1 MVNTSYSIAE
11 GKGSEDI
18 LPTLVFD
25 DGRFTYFKFPGNREI
40 PAVFNVLGDGSE
52 TLVNSRM
59 EDDLLVVD
67 RVGRR
72 LMLRAGS
79 AVVGVW
85 NEAFDIDGI
94 PPGDGTTVPGVQ
106 RQLKAKG
113 TGPAAGHERRWTTQR
128 SHAVT
133 EQTNA
138 SKRVPDDANA
148 ISPLPGE
155 PGIPNVAER
164 QRITVSKKGL
174 LAVGLL
180 ILSLVVVAAF
190 TIQRF
195 TASGKKPED
204 ETSKRVSDRPTAATA
219 EPRRLEMPLP
229 VAAASTPTA
238 TPRIPAIVPTA
249 EELAEPISVRRTGAG
264 APAGGNTKAAPPED
278 APVLLVSTRPGIS
291 VGATASPAR
300 SAEPGT
306 AGAPEAPAADA
317 RDPIA
322 NTARNLQAYQRQLQG
337 LMDTLTRT
345 TAAATGQAP
354 VQFPA
359 GALLG
364 GAPGGGAPAGAP
376 IGGAAAPG
384 AGLFGGQLQGSATPR
399 VAASMLGNRSLTLPK
414 GTAFTCALKTKV
426 ISAVSGLV
434 GCQVQRNVYSDDGRV
449 LLIERGSHLD
459 GEYRIA
465 SVRPGTVRIP
475 VLWTRIRT
483 PLGVTV
489 DIDSPG
495 TGKLGESGIDGYV
508 DNRWPERIG
517 AAMLLSLIDDSV
529 KLIIQN
535 QANESNADTIV
546 LPSTT
551 ANTSK
556 LAEKVLESTISIPP
570 LIYQNQG
577 GIVGIYVARDVDFSS
592 VYELQAVQR

>member
-1 MVNTSYSIAE
+1 MT
-11 GKGSEDI
+11 KR
-18 LPTLVFD
+18 D
-25 DGRFTYFKFPGNREI
+25 DRTDEFP
-40 PAVFNVLGDGSE
+40 DGADS
-52 TLVNSRM
+52 
-59 EDDLLVVD
+59 
-67 RVGRR
+67 
-72 LMLRAGS
+72 
-79 AVVGVW
+79 
-85 NEAFDIDGI
+85 
-94 PPGDGTTVPGVQ
+94 
-106 RQLKAKG
+106 
-113 TGPAAGHERRWTTQR
+113 
-128 SHAVT
+128 
-133 EQTNA
+133 
-138 SKRVPDDANA
+138 

-155 PGIPNVAER
+155 AGIPNVAQR
-164 QRITVSKKGL
+164 QNISISKKSL
-174 LAVGLL
+174 LAVALL

-195 TASGKKPED
+195 ASSGRKPAED
-204 ETSKRVSDRPTAATA
+204 ATKLVSNRPAATST
-219 EPRRLEMPLP
+219 ESRRLEVPIP
-229 VAAASTPTA
+229 AAAASTPVS
-238 TPRIPAIVPTA
+238 PRIPAIVPTA
-249 EELAEPISVRRTGAG
+249 EELAEPIGVRRTSTA
-264 APAGGNTKAAPPED
+264 APAGGNTKVVPPED
-278 APVLLVSTRPGIS
+278 APVLLVSTRPGTPGVTKS
-291 VGATASPAR
+291 TPAPSR
-300 SAEPGT
+300 EPT
-306 AGAPEAPAADA
+306 TSAPAEAAAPDP

-322 NTARNLQAYQRQLQG
+322 STARNLQAYQHQLQG
-337 LMDTLTRT
+337 LMDSLTRT
-345 TAAATGQAP
+345 TAAATGQATGTAP
-354 VQFPA
+354 T

-364 GAPGGGAPAGAP
+364 GQSLAGGPFTAQPP
-376 IGGAAAPG
+376 V

-399 VAASMLGNRSLTLPK
+399 AAASMLGNRSLTLPK

-483 PLGVTV
+483 PHGVTV

-495 TGKLGESGIDGYV
+495 TGQFGESGIDGHV

-556 LAEKVLESTISIPP
+556 LAEKVLESTVSIPP
-570 LIYQNQG
+570 LIYRNQG